1 MNYFFKYYLDA
12 WEKALQ
18 FKGLA
23 NRKDFWIF
31 ILFHVVIYIG
41 FYYLDDFFGTYKIET
56 IVLENRVHHLRLG
69 LFELSYA
76 FFSLLPS
83 IALSVRRLHDI
94 GKSAWFLLLQFIIPP
109 IGQVI
114 FLILMALPSKLDNNP
129 YRHSSNKQNI
139 NVNL

>member
-1 MNYFFKYYLDA
+1 M
-12 WEKALQ
+12 
-18 FKGLA
+18 
-23 NRKDFWIF
+23 
-31 ILFHVVIYIG
+31 VIYIG